1 MISEIQSH
9 TAYDPKT
16 LRIMLSKEELEALP
30 FKQVTKDELYEL
42 KGNDDYNPTVYYSEK
57 VELQANE
64 VGHDLVNRYC
74 TYV

>member
-30 FKQVTKDELYEL
+30 FKQVRKDEVYEL